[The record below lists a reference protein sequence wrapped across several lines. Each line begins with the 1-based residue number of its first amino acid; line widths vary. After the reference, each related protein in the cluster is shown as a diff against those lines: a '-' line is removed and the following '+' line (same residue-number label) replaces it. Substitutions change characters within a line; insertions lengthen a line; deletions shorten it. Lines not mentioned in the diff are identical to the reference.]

1 MHNPDFGIRIANYA
15 SCLPHLTAKSLAGAQ
30 FEADLCAACAI
41 SRTHPSRKIRGRIPP
56 RDTSD
61 MRKRDPEM
69 VLEETDNQLI
79 EACRRGESV
88 AFRELFER
96 YKDKVYSIALRYSG
110 DAQTAEDI
118 AQDTFVKLFAAI
130 GGFRGDSSFDS
141 WLYRMVVNSCFDH
154 KRRTRRFLPLIAGVF
169 DLLRAP
175 GATALEDVMREE
187 MSGCVR
193 TVVDG
198 LPPEQRMVI
207 VLRYTQ
213 GLSYEEIGEAMGCSP
228 GTVASRLNRVHKV
241 LGRRLTHLAG
251 PNRGKNRG

>member
-1 MHNPDFGIRIANYA
+1 MWARDA
-15 SCLPHLTAKSLAGAQ
+15 SDIT
-30 FEADLCAACAI
+30 
-41 SRTHPSRKIRGRIPP
+41 
-56 RDTSD
+56 
-61 MRKRDPEM
+61 KRDSPM
-69 VLEETDNQLI
+69 VLEETDSQLI
-79 EACRRGESV
+79 DACRRGESV

-96 YKDKVYSIALRYSG
+96 YKDKVYSVALRYSG
-110 DAQTAEDI
+110 DAETAQDI

-154 KRRTRRFLPLIAGVF
+154 KRRTRRFLPMIAGVF

-175 GATALEDVMREE
+175 GATALDDVLREE
-187 MSGCVR
+187 MSDRVR
-193 TVVDG
+193 AVVDG

-213 GLSYEEIGEAMGCSP
+213 GLSYEEIGEAMGCSA

-241 LGRRLTHLAG
+241 LSRRLTHLDG
-251 PNRGKNRG
+251 RKNRV